1 MAKSTLYA
9 LCLSLALGG
18 ALYQTALHAEEA
30 STEAQAAQIFLPQ
43 QDQISI
49 NEASAEQL
57 SKVMNG
63 VGLKKAQSIVSYRE
77 QYGAFTAIEQLKEV
91 PGIGNALVERN
102 ASRLKL

>member
-30 STEAQAAQIFLPQ
+30 SAEAQAAQIFLPQ
-43 QDQISI
+43 QDQVSI

-57 SKVMNG
+57 SCRFEKSPINCE
-63 VGLKKAQSIVSYRE
+63 LPR
-77 QYGAFTAIEQLKEV
+77 AIW
-91 PGIGNALVERN
+91 
-102 ASRLKL
+102 RLHGD